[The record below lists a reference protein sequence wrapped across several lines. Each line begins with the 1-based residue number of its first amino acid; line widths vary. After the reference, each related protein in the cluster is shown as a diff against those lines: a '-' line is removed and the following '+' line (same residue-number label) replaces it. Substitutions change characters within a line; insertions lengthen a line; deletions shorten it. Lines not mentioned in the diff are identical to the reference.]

1 MTSYIMCHMYRSKG
15 EYTYH
20 SKMDVFW
27 RSQYNLLLPHGVIM
41 SKHFLWSS
49 HSYDTT
55 STTTAVTGD
64 SSISTSTAGT
74 ATKDIKFSG
83 SGPLSSSKIQ
93 QVTSDL
99 MKWLTIHP
107 QCIDH
112 AFMLYPTL
120 ILNAAPPVYIDIP
133 TTKHKHIRIPH
144 SSDTCDHVSMNEKCR
159 IVYDTCI
166 KDLTNLLKGDNT
178 YVIPVSTYKTSLART
193 HVVW

>member
-1 MTSYIMCHMYRSKG
+1 MCHMYRSKG

-41 SKHFLWSS
+41 SKRFLWSS
-49 HSYDTT
+49 PSTTT

-64 SSISTSTAGT
+64 SSVSTTTTVVPKG
-74 ATKDIKFSG
+74 IQFSG
-83 SGPLSSSKIQ
+83 SGPLPILSSSKIQ
-93 QVTSDL
+93 QTTTDL
-99 MKWLTIHP
+99 LKWLTIHP

-133 TTKHKHIRIPH
+133 TKKHKYIHIPH
-144 SSDTCDHVSMNEKCR
+144 STDTCNHVSMSEKCR
-159 IVYDTCI
+159 IMYDTCI
-166 KDLTNLLKGDNT
+166 KDLTNLLKGDDT

>member
-1 MTSYIMCHMYRSKG
+1 MYRSKG

-20 SKMDVFW
+20 AKMDVFW

-49 HSYDTT
+49 HSTTSTTT
-55 STTTAVTGD
+55 STTTAAATGD
-64 SSISTSTAGT
+64 SSVSTITTTTA
-74 ATKDIKFSG
+74 AKSIKFSG
-83 SGPLSSSKIQ
+83 SGPSLSSSKIQ
-93 QVTSDL
+93 QMTTDL
-99 MKWLTIHP
+99 IKWLTIHP

-112 AFMLYPTL
+112 AFMLYPSL

-133 TTKHKHIRIPH
+133 TKKHKHIHIPH
-144 SSDTCDHVSMNEKCR
+144 STDTCDHANMSEKCR

-166 KDLTNLLKGDNT
+166 KDLTILLKGDDT

>member
-1 MTSYIMCHMYRSKG
+1 MCHMYRSKG

-20 SKMDVFW
+20 PKMDVFW
-27 RSQYNLLLPHGVIM
+27 RSRYNLLLPHGVIM
-41 SKHFLWSS
+41 SKHYLWSS
-49 HSYDTT
+49 HFTTT
-55 STTTAVTGD
+55 STTSTTVTSD
-64 SSISTSTAGT
+64 SSVSTITNAAAKG
-74 ATKDIKFSG
+74 IKFSG
-83 SGPLSSSKIQ
+83 SGPLSSLSSSKIQ
-93 QVTSDL
+93 QVTTDL
-99 MKWLTIHP
+99 INWLTIHP

-133 TTKHKHIRIPH
+133 TKKHKHIHIPH
-144 SSDTCDHVSMNEKCR
+144 STDICDHVNMSEKCQ

-166 KDLTNLLKGDNT
+166 KDLTILLKGDDT